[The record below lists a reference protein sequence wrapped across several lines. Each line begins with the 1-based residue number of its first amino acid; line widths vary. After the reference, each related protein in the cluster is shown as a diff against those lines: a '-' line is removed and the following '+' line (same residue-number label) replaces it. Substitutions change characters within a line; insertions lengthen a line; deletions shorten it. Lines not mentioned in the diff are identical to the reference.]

1 MLVHA
6 SLSLV
11 QFFCEPMDCSLLGSL
26 VHGITQARIWRRLS
40 FPPPGG
46 LPEPEMEPASPAL

>member
-1 MLVHA
+1 MIIPINYMLVHA

-26 VHGITQARIWRRLS
+26 VHGITQARILEKVVISSSRGS
-40 FPPPGG
+40 
-46 LPEPEMEPASPAL
+46 S